1 MQKNKN
7 IRLTDIAR
15 LANVS
20 VGTVD
25 RVIHNR
31 GRVSEEN
38 IRRVKEIMEQ
48 VGYKPNLIA
57 RSLAVKKPCHLVAL
71 IPDFRPGDYWSA
83 MEYGIRRAEEEWE
96 SYGVKVSVLTFDQYS
111 KASFEQ
117 AVSRLQEMTETV
129 DGVIVGTLFKEA
141 VIQLSEHLDA
151 REIPY
156 VYVDSDIEEQG
167 RLAYYG
173 TDSVAGGEIG
183 ARMLLA
189 SMAFQGDILVAHI
202 QHDKGSMSTQGQKR
216 YSGFLQYLKQQGYEV
231 NLVEVDLWIGDEA
244 HNEQVLDEAF
254 RNHPG
259 IRGAVTFNSSCYILG
274 DYLEKRQKH
283 EIRLVGYDLIDPN
296 VRLLN
301 EGYVQALIAQ
311 RPELQGYNG
320 VKALSRLLLFDEKPQ
335 VVNLLP
341 IDILL
346 KENYQFYNKVSNLLQ
361 ICVLGKGIS
370 KYLAA
375 QGAKMV
381 VLDRSEEAGKAL
393 VDEIVAQGHEATFL
407 YTDVMNKEVLEQ
419 NKKDILEK
427 YGRIDV
433 LLNAAGG
440 NMAGATIAPD
450 KTFFD
455 LQVDAFKKVVDLNLF
470 GTVLPTMVFADVMV
484 KQKKGSIVNFCSE
497 SALRPLTRVVGYGAA
512 KAAIANFTKYMAGE
526 LAIKFGDGLRVN
538 AIAPGFFLTEQN
550 RTLLTNPDG
559 SLTDRS
565 RTILAHTPFGR
576 FGEPEDLYGTIHYL
590 ISDASNFVTGTV
602 AVIDGGFDAFSI

>member
-151 REIPY
+151 REIP
-156 VYVDSDIEEQG
+156 
-167 RLAYYG
+167 

-244 HNEQVLDEAF
+244 HNEQVLDETF

-320 VKALSRLLLFDEKPQ
+320 VKALSRLLLFDERPQ

-346 KENYQFYNKVSNLLQ
+346 KENYQFYNKVSNLL
-361 ICVLGKGIS
+361 
-370 KYLAA
+370 
-375 QGAKMV
+375 
-381 VLDRSEEAGKAL
+381 
-393 VDEIVAQGHEATFL
+393 
-407 YTDVMNKEVLEQ
+407 
-419 NKKDILEK
+419 
-427 YGRIDV
+427 
-433 LLNAAGG
+433 
-440 NMAGATIAPD
+440 
-450 KTFFD
+450 
-455 LQVDAFKKVVDLNLF
+455 
-470 GTVLPTMVFADVMV
+470 
-484 KQKKGSIVNFCSE
+484 
-497 SALRPLTRVVGYGAA
+497 
-512 KAAIANFTKYMAGE
+512 
-526 LAIKFGDGLRVN
+526 
-538 AIAPGFFLTEQN
+538 
-550 RTLLTNPDG
+550 
-559 SLTDRS
+559 
-565 RTILAHTPFGR
+565 
-576 FGEPEDLYGTIHYL
+576 L
-590 ISDASNFVTGTV
+590 I
-602 AVIDGGFDAFSI
+602 

>member
-1 MQKNKN
+1 MRVRTHMFFRSGMQKNKN

-48 VGYKPNLIA
+48 VGYRPNLIA

-111 KASFEQ
+111 KVSFEQ

-335 VVNLLP
+335 GVNLLP
-341 IDILL
+341 IAILL
-346 KENYQFYNKVSNLLQ
+346 KENYQFFNRVSNLLQ
-361 ICVLGKGIS
+361 I
-370 KYLAA
+370 
-375 QGAKMV
+375 
-381 VLDRSEEAGKAL
+381 
-393 VDEIVAQGHEATFL
+393 
-407 YTDVMNKEVLEQ
+407 
-419 NKKDILEK
+419 
-427 YGRIDV
+427 
-433 LLNAAGG
+433 
-440 NMAGATIAPD
+440 
-450 KTFFD
+450 
-455 LQVDAFKKVVDLNLF
+455 
-470 GTVLPTMVFADVMV
+470 
-484 KQKKGSIVNFCSE
+484 
-497 SALRPLTRVVGYGAA
+497 
-512 KAAIANFTKYMAGE
+512 
-526 LAIKFGDGLRVN
+526 
-538 AIAPGFFLTEQN
+538 
-550 RTLLTNPDG
+550 
-559 SLTDRS
+559 
-565 RTILAHTPFGR
+565 
-576 FGEPEDLYGTIHYL
+576 
-590 ISDASNFVTGTV
+590 
-602 AVIDGGFDAFSI
+602 

>member
-15 LANVS
+15 MANVS

-25 RVIHNR
+25 IVIHNR

-361 ICVLGKGIS
+361 I
-370 KYLAA
+370 
-375 QGAKMV
+375 
-381 VLDRSEEAGKAL
+381 
-393 VDEIVAQGHEATFL
+393 
-407 YTDVMNKEVLEQ
+407 
-419 NKKDILEK
+419 
-427 YGRIDV
+427 
-433 LLNAAGG
+433 
-440 NMAGATIAPD
+440 
-450 KTFFD
+450 
-455 LQVDAFKKVVDLNLF
+455 
-470 GTVLPTMVFADVMV
+470 
-484 KQKKGSIVNFCSE
+484 
-497 SALRPLTRVVGYGAA
+497 
-512 KAAIANFTKYMAGE
+512 
-526 LAIKFGDGLRVN
+526 
-538 AIAPGFFLTEQN
+538 
-550 RTLLTNPDG
+550 
-559 SLTDRS
+559 
-565 RTILAHTPFGR
+565 
-576 FGEPEDLYGTIHYL
+576 
-590 ISDASNFVTGTV
+590 
-602 AVIDGGFDAFSI
+602 

>member
-1 MQKNKN
+1 M
-7 IRLTDIAR
+7 
-15 LANVS
+15 ANVS

-57 RSLAVKKPCHLVAL
+57 RSLAVKKPCYLVAL

-231 NLVEVDLWIGDEA
+231 NLVEVELWIGDEA

-346 KENYQFYNKVSNLLQ
+346 KENYQYYNKVSNLL
-361 ICVLGKGIS
+361 
-370 KYLAA
+370 
-375 QGAKMV
+375 
-381 VLDRSEEAGKAL
+381 
-393 VDEIVAQGHEATFL
+393 
-407 YTDVMNKEVLEQ
+407 
-419 NKKDILEK
+419 
-427 YGRIDV
+427 
-433 LLNAAGG
+433 
-440 NMAGATIAPD
+440 
-450 KTFFD
+450 
-455 LQVDAFKKVVDLNLF
+455 
-470 GTVLPTMVFADVMV
+470 
-484 KQKKGSIVNFCSE
+484 
-497 SALRPLTRVVGYGAA
+497 
-512 KAAIANFTKYMAGE
+512 
-526 LAIKFGDGLRVN
+526 
-538 AIAPGFFLTEQN
+538 
-550 RTLLTNPDG
+550 
-559 SLTDRS
+559 
-565 RTILAHTPFGR
+565 
-576 FGEPEDLYGTIHYL
+576 L
-590 ISDASNFVTGTV
+590 I
-602 AVIDGGFDAFSI
+602 

>member
-1 MQKNKN
+1 
-7 IRLTDIAR
+7 
-15 LANVS
+15 
-20 VGTVD
+20 
-25 RVIHNR
+25 
-31 GRVSEEN
+31 
-38 IRRVKEIMEQ
+38 
-48 VGYKPNLIA
+48 
-57 RSLAVKKPCHLVAL
+57 
-71 IPDFRPGDYWSA
+71 

-189 SMAFQGDILVAHI
+189 SMAFQGDI
-202 QHDKGSMSTQGQKR
+202 
-216 YSGFLQYLKQQGYEV
+216 
-231 NLVEVDLWIGDEA
+231 
-244 HNEQVLDEAF
+244 AF

-346 KENYQFYNKVSNLLQ
+346 KENYQFYNKVSNLL
-361 ICVLGKGIS
+361 
-370 KYLAA
+370 
-375 QGAKMV
+375 
-381 VLDRSEEAGKAL
+381 
-393 VDEIVAQGHEATFL
+393 
-407 YTDVMNKEVLEQ
+407 
-419 NKKDILEK
+419 
-427 YGRIDV
+427 
-433 LLNAAGG
+433 
-440 NMAGATIAPD
+440 
-450 KTFFD
+450 
-455 LQVDAFKKVVDLNLF
+455 
-470 GTVLPTMVFADVMV
+470 
-484 KQKKGSIVNFCSE
+484 
-497 SALRPLTRVVGYGAA
+497 
-512 KAAIANFTKYMAGE
+512 
-526 LAIKFGDGLRVN
+526 
-538 AIAPGFFLTEQN
+538 
-550 RTLLTNPDG
+550 
-559 SLTDRS
+559 
-565 RTILAHTPFGR
+565 
-576 FGEPEDLYGTIHYL
+576 L
-590 ISDASNFVTGTV
+590 I
-602 AVIDGGFDAFSI
+602 

>member
-15 LANVS
+15 MANVS

-111 KASFEQ
+111 KASFDQ
-117 AVSRLQEMTETV
+117 AVSRLQEMPETV

-151 REIPY
+151 GEIPY

-320 VKALSRLLLFDEKPQ
+320 VKALSRLLLFDERPQ

-346 KENYQFYNKVSNLLQ
+346 KENYQYYNKVSNLLL
-361 ICVLGKGIS
+361 ILLLWKTN
-370 KYLAA
+370 YLTWP
-375 QGAKMV
+375 AK
-381 VLDRSEEAGKAL
+381 
-393 VDEIVAQGHEATFL
+393 
-407 YTDVMNKEVLEQ
+407 
-419 NKKDILEK
+419 
-427 YGRIDV
+427 
-433 LLNAAGG
+433 
-440 NMAGATIAPD
+440 
-450 KTFFD
+450 
-455 LQVDAFKKVVDLNLF
+455 
-470 GTVLPTMVFADVMV
+470 
-484 KQKKGSIVNFCSE
+484 
-497 SALRPLTRVVGYGAA
+497 
-512 KAAIANFTKYMAGE
+512 
-526 LAIKFGDGLRVN
+526 
-538 AIAPGFFLTEQN
+538 
-550 RTLLTNPDG
+550 
-559 SLTDRS
+559 
-565 RTILAHTPFGR
+565 
-576 FGEPEDLYGTIHYL
+576 
-590 ISDASNFVTGTV
+590 
-602 AVIDGGFDAFSI
+602 

>member
-1 MQKNKN
+1 
-7 IRLTDIAR
+7 
-15 LANVS
+15 
-20 VGTVD
+20 
-25 RVIHNR
+25 
-31 GRVSEEN
+31 
-38 IRRVKEIMEQ
+38 
-48 VGYKPNLIA
+48 
-57 RSLAVKKPCHLVAL
+57 
-71 IPDFRPGDYWSA
+71 
-83 MEYGIRRAEEEWE
+83 
-96 SYGVKVSVLTFDQYS
+96 
-111 KASFEQ
+111 
-117 AVSRLQEMTETV
+117 MTETV

-231 NLVEVDLWIGDEA
+231 NLVEVELWIGDEA
-244 HNEQVLDEAF
+244 HNEQVLDETF

-346 KENYQFYNKVSNLLQ
+346 KENYQFYNRVSNLLQ
-361 ICVLGKGIS
+361 I
-370 KYLAA
+370 
-375 QGAKMV
+375 
-381 VLDRSEEAGKAL
+381 
-393 VDEIVAQGHEATFL
+393 
-407 YTDVMNKEVLEQ
+407 
-419 NKKDILEK
+419 
-427 YGRIDV
+427 
-433 LLNAAGG
+433 
-440 NMAGATIAPD
+440 
-450 KTFFD
+450 
-455 LQVDAFKKVVDLNLF
+455 
-470 GTVLPTMVFADVMV
+470 
-484 KQKKGSIVNFCSE
+484 
-497 SALRPLTRVVGYGAA
+497 
-512 KAAIANFTKYMAGE
+512 
-526 LAIKFGDGLRVN
+526 
-538 AIAPGFFLTEQN
+538 
-550 RTLLTNPDG
+550 
-559 SLTDRS
+559 
-565 RTILAHTPFGR
+565 
-576 FGEPEDLYGTIHYL
+576 
-590 ISDASNFVTGTV
+590 
-602 AVIDGGFDAFSI
+602 

>member
-1 MQKNKN
+1 MRVRTHMFFRSGMQKNKN

-48 VGYKPNLIA
+48 VGYRPNLIA

-111 KASFEQ
+111 KVSFEQ

-189 SMAFQGDILVAHI
+189 SMVFQGDILVAHI

-320 VKALSRLLLFDEKPQ
+320 VKALSRLLLFDEKLQ

-346 KENYQFYNKVSNLLQ
+346 KENYQFYNRVSNLLQ
-361 ICVLGKGIS
+361 I
-370 KYLAA
+370 
-375 QGAKMV
+375 
-381 VLDRSEEAGKAL
+381 
-393 VDEIVAQGHEATFL
+393 
-407 YTDVMNKEVLEQ
+407 
-419 NKKDILEK
+419 
-427 YGRIDV
+427 
-433 LLNAAGG
+433 
-440 NMAGATIAPD
+440 
-450 KTFFD
+450 
-455 LQVDAFKKVVDLNLF
+455 
-470 GTVLPTMVFADVMV
+470 
-484 KQKKGSIVNFCSE
+484 
-497 SALRPLTRVVGYGAA
+497 
-512 KAAIANFTKYMAGE
+512 
-526 LAIKFGDGLRVN
+526 
-538 AIAPGFFLTEQN
+538 
-550 RTLLTNPDG
+550 
-559 SLTDRS
+559 
-565 RTILAHTPFGR
+565 
-576 FGEPEDLYGTIHYL
+576 
-590 ISDASNFVTGTV
+590 
-602 AVIDGGFDAFSI
+602 